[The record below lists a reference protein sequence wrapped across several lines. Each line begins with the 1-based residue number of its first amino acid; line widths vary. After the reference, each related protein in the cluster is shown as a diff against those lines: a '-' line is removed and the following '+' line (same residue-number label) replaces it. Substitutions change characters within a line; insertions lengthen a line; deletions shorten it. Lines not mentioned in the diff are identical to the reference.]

1 MARVESKTKINIEME
16 VIGKDGK
23 KKGHLSLSSGNI
35 YYSRPNAKVVTAQY
49 TYQQLIE
56 LIESN
61 LEEE

>member
-49 TYQQLIE
+49 TNQQLIE

>member
-23 KKGHLSLSSGNI
+23 KKGHLSLTSGNI